1 MTVADKNITP
11 EFARYVQG
19 MMAKE
24 PKDRPATMKDV
35 MMEIK
40 TQKIFYN
47 PPQPPA
53 AEQEVVK
60 PVSKDE

>member
-1 MTVADKNITP
+1 MFDKNITP
-11 EFARYVQG
+11 EFATYVQR
-19 MMAKE
+19 MMAKD
-24 PKDRPATMKDV
+24 PKTGPANMKDV

-53 AEQEVVK
+53 PEDEAKAKAE
-60 PVSKDE
+60 D